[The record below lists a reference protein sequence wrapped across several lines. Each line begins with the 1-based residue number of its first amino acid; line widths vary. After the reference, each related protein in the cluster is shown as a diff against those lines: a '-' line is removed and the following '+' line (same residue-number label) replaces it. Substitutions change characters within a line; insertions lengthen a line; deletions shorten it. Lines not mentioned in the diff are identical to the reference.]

1 MTLHCLLVIYPA
13 VEVTKELKATR
24 KERDLL
30 QKDAESKLDV
40 ISDLI
45 SKNNRILQE
54 IDKLR
59 LWKEGTAANMKV
71 SERERATKERI
82 LSQRISDLES
92 ELGRHRTK
100 YKQAKV
106 ALAGMEEALMVRGS
120 EIYYVFFRQVCI
132 TLLILFLS

>member
-1 MTLHCLLVIYPA
+1 M
-13 VEVTKELKATR
+13 ATR

-59 LWKEGTAANMKV
+59 MRHAETVANMKV
-71 SERERATKERI
+71 SERERATKEQI
-82 LSQRISDLES
+82 LTQRIADLES
-92 ELGRHRTK
+92 ELGHQRTK
-100 YKQAKV
+100 YKKAQM
-106 ALAGMEEALMVRGS
+106 ALSEMEAALVVRGL
-120 EIYYVFFRQVCI
+120 EIYLYGFVFVRFYHCLQ
-132 TLLILFLS
+132 FL